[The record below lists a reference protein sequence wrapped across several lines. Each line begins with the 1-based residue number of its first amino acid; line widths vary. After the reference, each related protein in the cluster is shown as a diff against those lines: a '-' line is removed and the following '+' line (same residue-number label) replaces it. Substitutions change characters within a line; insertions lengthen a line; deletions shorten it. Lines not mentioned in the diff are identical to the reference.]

1 MTAQVV
7 LLVIGGI
14 VVVATMGWWVA
25 RAAYRYWH
33 QKLVNE
39 VMEVL
44 ELGVRLRSACS

>member
-1 MTAQVV
+1 MTVQVV

-14 VVVATMGWWVA
+14 AVVATVGWWVA

-39 VMEVL
+39 VMDALEVGL
-44 ELGVRLRSACS
+44 RLRSACS